1 MNLFSKGKG
10 RASDSLQPD
19 NNENQR
25 ARTLSFRLAAK
36 AFSTTDLH
44 RSTSREGSWDK
55 KPALVPLDSP
65 AASPNSLQKSI
76 ADQRDQALAKLTNL
90 PERPAPSPQHSF
102 LASSASSYF
111 PPVMDAV
118 SLPGE
123 SRSFVSASTITQ
135 PASPVRP
142 PTDTNAAVRYTE
154 LVTRV
159 QRFLVAE
166 LGSNSLI
173 DDESPQELEQPWL
186 AWSTY
191 DPQGYALWRNLRD
204 GVLLCWSVE
213 SRVENSISDLPRIG
227 FSTASFPIHSLTSSI
242 RTL

>member
-1 MNLFSKGKG
+1 MNFFSKGKG

-19 NNENQR
+19 ANENSR
-25 ARTLSFRLAAK
+25 TRTLSFRLAAK

-55 KPALVPLDSP
+55 KPGLKHLDSP
-65 AASPNSLQKSI
+65 AASPNSLRNI
-76 ADQRDQALAKLTNL
+76 AQQRDQALAKLTNL

-111 PPVMDAV
+111 PPVLDAV

-123 SRSFVSASTITQ
+123 LRSFVSASTITQ
-135 PASPVRP
+135 PASPLKAP
-142 PTDTNAAVRYTE
+142 ADANAAVRYTE

-159 QRFLVAE
+159 QRFLVSE
-166 LGSNSLI
+166 LGSNALI
-173 DDESPQELEQPWL
+173 DEEMPQELEQPWL

-191 DPQGYALWRNLRD
+191 DPAGYTLWRNLRD
-204 GVLLCWSVE
+204 GVLLCWSV
-213 SRVENSISDLPRIG
+213 SKPVRSQVALT
-227 FSTASFPIHSLTSSI
+227 FTAGC
-242 RTL
+242 